1 MIFLTSKARWMRF
14 QKYALPLPNAKM
26 LGKMS
31 ISQLDSFAASV
42 VAAAEIFGID
52 CNIIEFNRIA
62 RNFDFSYK
70 EHNSIWWNPSYNR
83 MKDENEDRFNDIVLY
98 LKYIYKIDTQNK
110 FVKEFVGNGNQSK
123 FEKLY
128 DTLTND
134 EFYHAFKKIKKT
146 HELIYEF
153 FKKIKIGREYS
164 FSVQYWEMRDKEE
177 EKKNKGDWR
186 WA

>member
-1 MIFLTSKARWMRF
+1 MIYLTQNARWMRF

-52 CNIIEFNRIA
+52 CNIIEFNRITG
-62 RNFDFSYK
+62 NFDFSYK
-70 EHNSIWWNPSYNR
+70 AEYRGRGSIFSSVREP
-83 MKDENEDRFNDIVLY
+83 NEDRFSDIVLF
-98 LKYIYKIDTQNK
+98 LKYIYKVDTQNK

-128 DTLTND
+128 DTLTNE
-134 EFYHAFKKIKKT
+134 EFYYAFKKIKKT
-146 HELIYEF
+146 HELIYAF
-153 FKKIKIGREYS
+153 FKKIKLGNEYS
-164 FSVQYWEMRDKEE
+164 HSVKYWEENEAKL
-177 EKKNKGDWR
+177 KNKGEVV

>member
-1 MIFLTSKARWMRF
+1 MIYLTQNARWMRF

-52 CNIIEFNRIA
+52 CNIIEFNRITG
-62 RNFDFSYK
+62 NFDFSYK
-70 EHNSIWWNPSYNR
+70 AEYRGRGSIFSSAREP
-83 MKDENEDRFNDIVLY
+83 NEDRFSDIVLF
-98 LKYIYKIDTQNK
+98 LKYIYKVDTQNK

-164 FSVQYWEMRDKEE
+164 FSIQYWEMRDKEE

>member
-1 MIFLTSKARWMRF
+1 MRF

-52 CNIIEFNRIA
+52 CNIIEFNRITG
-62 RNFDFSYK
+62 NFDFSYK

-83 MKDENEDRFNDIVLY
+83 MKDENKDRFNDIVLF
-98 LKYIYKIDTQNK
+98 LKYIYKVDTQNK
-110 FVKEFVGNGNQSK
+110 FVKEFVGNGNSSK
-123 FEKLY
+123 FDHLY
-128 DTLTND
+128 CALTNE
-134 EFYHAFKKIKKT
+134 EFYYAFKKIKKT
-146 HELIYEF
+146 HELIYAF
-153 FKKIKIGREYS
+153 FKKIKLGNEYS
-164 FSVQYWEMRDKEE
+164 HSVQYWEDKEA
-177 EKKNKGDWR
+177 KLKNKGEVV

>member
-52 CNIIEFNRIA
+52 CNIIEFNRITG
-62 RNFDFSYK
+62 NFDFSYK
-70 EHNSIWWNPSYNR
+70 SRYLKSSSIWNKTAEEY
-83 MKDENEDRFNDIVLY
+83 EDRFNDIVLF

-110 FVKEFVGNGNQSK
+110 FVKEFVGNGNSGK
-123 FEKLY
+123 FEHLY
-128 DTLTND
+128 ATLTNE
-134 EFYHAFKKIKKT
+134 EFYYAFKKIKKT
-146 HELIYEF
+146 HELIYAF
-153 FKKIKIGREYS
+153 FKKIKLGNEYS
-164 FSVQYWEMRDKEE
+164 SSILFWENHKVRINGKEIE
-177 EKKNKGDWR
+177 R
-186 WA
+186 